1 MMESLARLLE
11 VDVRFRME
19 RSLTMVVGLSG
30 ERYSSEERQGVF
42 FGQALS
48 INNSTRRK
56 LSVEVLIGYVTPW
69 HTAAQARIVNASS

>member
-30 ERYSSEERQGVF
+30 RGTLLRRDKESS
-42 FGQALS
+42 LD
-48 INNSTRRK
+48 RR
-56 LSVEVLIGYVTPW
+56 
-69 HTAAQARIVNASS
+69 